1 MVLGVLLQ
9 IMHLEKSRDEENARA
24 AKRAKVGPGAK
35 LPAAREAHLQSLVQK
50 VKRQEQQRR
59 ASSSSSLSV
68 STAGGEE
75 EEEGQDGAV
84 TEGEGREDDWRA
96 LDDMQE
102 DHHGEQVGR
111 ASYVSS
117 FSTNGSAQAEAGAV
131 LAQEEERE
139 PPGKGAA
146 AGEDG
151 GGESEPAAPP
161 STAARRGLSN
171 GHAPSP
177 ASSSAMGTPGERS

>member
-1 MVLGVLLQ
+1 MALGVWLQ

-50 VKRQEQQRR
+50 VKRQEQRRR

-68 STAGGEE
+68 STAGGE

-111 ASYVSS
+111 ASYVCS

-131 LAQEEERE
+131 LGQEEEERE

-151 GGESEPAAPP
+151 GGESEPAAAP

-171 GHAPSP
+171 GHASSP
-177 ASSSAMGTPGERS
+177 ASSSAMGTPGE